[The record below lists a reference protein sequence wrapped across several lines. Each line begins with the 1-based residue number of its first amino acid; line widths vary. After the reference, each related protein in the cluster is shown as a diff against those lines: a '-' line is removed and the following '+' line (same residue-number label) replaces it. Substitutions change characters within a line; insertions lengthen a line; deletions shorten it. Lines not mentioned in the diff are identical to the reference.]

1 LSTVGKVSLREI
13 FFMER
18 WFEKRRVNK
27 VLEIA
32 YRQMA
37 VALDTVSDLEKAIG
51 AAVNGDKKSAETI
64 ISRLFKAE
72 EEVDDLRRT
81 VFEELTKGSL
91 PPRDREDIM
100 NLVKNLDKTAD
111 HVKDSA
117 RNVLVLLNADVPKE
131 IWEAFHEMASGIV
144 STAAVLRESLKSL
157 GEDNARARAMSERV
171 EDEENKVDKIFLK
184 IKSLLLE
191 YGRKLN
197 PSTLIILKDMLDSM
211 EEATDRCADT
221 GDYIRVLTVSFK

>member
-1 LSTVGKVSLREI
+1 MSTVGKVSLREI